1 MIQDLSAATRSDF
14 IEQLN
19 ELRLRSGNPTL
30 HELQRLSQRIGG
42 RDGQYRELAKSTTHD
57 ILTHKRKRLPEWWWV
72 SLFVGACHLAAEHHH
87 LQQEPLGNLDD
98 WNARWRAARACLP
111 APPYPETTQPH
122 PRARE
127 PLHHEP
133 APWEP
138 APRERASLEWASLS
152 LDHPSLDHPS
162 LDHPSLDYPSLDDQP
177 LEVAG
182 DEQRQWERQAEIYG
196 RTGARLL
203 SQLDPNDA
211 HDLLRMAVIAL
222 LRGHED
228 EARAWLR
235 PLAGTGQA
243 EAVRL
248 SDAAAPQLVAAELAY
263 RYGREYLVPPAGR
276 VSVAMFFFR
285 LAAAHGHAE
294 AAYQLA
300 LHRRRREEEDPA
312 AAWFG
317 VAAVSAG

>member
-1 MIQDLSAATRSDF
+1 MIQDLRAATRSDF

-19 ELRLRSGNPTL
+19 ELRERSGNPTL
-30 HELQRLSQRIGG
+30 HELQRLSRRIGG
-42 RDGQYRELAKSTTHD
+42 RVGQYRELAKSTTHD
-57 ILTHKRKRLPEWWWV
+57 ILTHKRKRLPDWWWV
-72 SLFVGACHLAAEHHH
+72 SLFVSACHLAAEQHH
-87 LQQEPLGNLDD
+87 LQHEPLGNLDD

-122 PRARE
+122 PRAPE
-127 PLHHEP
+127 PLRDGP
-133 APWEP
+133 TPWEP
-138 APRERASLEWASLS
+138 AAGERASLEWASL
-152 LDHPSLDHPS
+152 S

-203 SQLDPNDA
+203 SQVDPDDA
-211 HDLLRMAVIAL
+211 HGPLRLAVIAL
-222 LRGHED
+222 LRGHRD
-228 EARAWLR
+228 EAHAWLR
-235 PLAGTGQA
+235 PLVDAGQA

-248 SDAAAPQLVAAELAY
+248 FDAAAPQLVAAELAY